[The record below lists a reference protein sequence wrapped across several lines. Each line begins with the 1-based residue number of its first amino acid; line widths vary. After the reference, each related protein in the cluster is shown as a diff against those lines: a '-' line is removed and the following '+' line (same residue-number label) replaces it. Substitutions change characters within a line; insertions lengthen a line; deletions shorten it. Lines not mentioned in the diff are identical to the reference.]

1 MLKVAQNIQVETYEG
16 CFVITP
22 EGTVH
27 VTLNPIEGWAAAQKK
42 RGHKHGKYL
51 AMTLWTV
58 APFDRDCKT
67 VLASCRNVLGLYEE
81 MGGRSAEGTVAF
93 HL

>member
-1 MLKVAQNIQVETYEG
+1 MRDPCS

-22 EGTVH
+22 EGTVR
-27 VTLNPIEGWAAAQKK
+27 VTLNPIEGWAAAQKEK
-42 RGHKHGKYL
+42 ERKQGKYL

-58 APFDRDCKT
+58 VPFDRDCKT
-67 VLASCRNVLGLYEE
+67 VLASCRKVLGLYEE
-81 MGGRSAEGTVAF
+81 TGGRRSEGTVAF